1 MTRLSNK
8 EELMRGIVSTC
19 FVALG
24 LVVATA
30 AQQPVAPGKPD
41 APTAPTQAPATIQ
54 RPDGAGVPQPSA
66 TSTSDPKSITIVGC
80 ITGGPAA
87 FKLTQ
92 ATAATASAVKPETT
106 VGTSGISTSYD
117 LTPRAGVDLT
127 SHVGHKVELTGTAMP
142 ASSST
147 SLGGAAS
154 AAAGAAGADKPAAAR
169 FNVTAVK
176 MVSASCS

>member
-1 MTRLSNK
+1 
-8 EELMRGIVSTC
+8 MRRIVCTSLIA
-19 FVALG
+19 FALA
-24 LVVATA
+24 VSAA
-30 AQQPVAPGKPD
+30 AQQSAPPAKPD
-41 APTAPTQAPATIQ
+41 APTAPTQAPSTIQ
-54 RPDGAGVPQPSA
+54 RPDGAGLPQPSA
-66 TSTSDPKSITIVGC
+66 TSTSDPKSITVVGC

-92 ATAATASAVKPETT
+92 AMAATASATRPETA
-106 VGTSGISTSYD
+106 VGTAGISTSYD

-142 ASSST
+142 ASSAT
-147 SLGGAAS
+147 SVGGAAS

-176 MVSASCS
+176 MVSTTCS

>member
-8 EELMRGIVSTC
+8 EELMRGLVSTC
-19 FVALG
+19 FIALG
-24 LVVATA
+24 IVAGIA
-30 AQQPVAPGKPD
+30 GQQPTAPARPD
-41 APTAPTQAPATIQ
+41 APAAPTQAPSTIQ
-54 RPDGAGVPQPSA
+54 RPDGAGLPQPSA
-66 TSTSDPKSITIVGC
+66 TSTSDPKSITVVGC

-92 ATAATASAVKPETT
+92 AVAATATAAKPETA

-142 ASSST
+142 AST
-147 SLGGAAS
+147 ATTPGGAAI

-176 MVSASCS
+176 MVSANCS